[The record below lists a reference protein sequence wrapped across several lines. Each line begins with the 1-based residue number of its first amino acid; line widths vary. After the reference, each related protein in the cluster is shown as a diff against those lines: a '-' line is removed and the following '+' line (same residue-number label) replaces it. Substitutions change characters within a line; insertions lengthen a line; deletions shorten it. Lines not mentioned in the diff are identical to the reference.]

1 MEQEHDSQIE
11 IGLSSIEIGL
21 SSRLHSLKESLDN
34 LADESFPDIYRV
46 PKELRAGN
54 EQYYTPTTI
63 SIGPLHAASDNPS
76 LTDEVKLKK
85 RALKLFLSNVREDV
99 TLDFLIDL
107 LKGIEG
113 EARKCYNGEEI
124 KVEYS
129 SSDEFVEMMLLD
141 GCFILAL
148 ITGERIIEGEDPVFM
163 GRARLPLFYSIQ
175 QDLLLLENQLPFFV
189 LEALWK
195 ATLPHH
201 DHQHEH
207 DRNLIQCAVRSFMV
221 LLPGEI
227 HGFSR
232 YEEMEKP
239 KHLLELVLFAL
250 FPLPPRK
257 DHHAIKIYSI
267 LEDFPKNMS
276 ELALYGIKIKSNN
289 RGDSLVD
296 VKFRNGVLE
305 IPALVIEESTTSL
318 FKNLLALEQCQ
329 NQKRSSFTSYL
340 FFLDALVDTDKDID
354 LLLQAGVLKTWLNDK
369 QALVS
374 LLSGLSTNLLFSIL
388 DMVAFEDIFAGLKEY
403 CSSHELHACLMRNYY
418 ASRWDILNSIL
429 IFIFTVTQAVFAIVS
444 YNPRK

>member
-1 MEQEHDSQIE
+1 MEQEHHSQIE
-11 IGLSSIEIGL
+11 IGLSS
-21 SSRLHSLKESLDN
+21 RLSLKESIDN
-34 LADESFPDIYRV
+34 LADESFPHIYRV
-46 PKELRAGN
+46 PKELREGN

-76 LTDEVKLKK
+76 LTAEAKLKK
-85 RALKLFLSNVREDV
+85 RALKFFLSNVREEV
-99 TLDFLIDL
+99 TLDGLIDL

-113 EARKCYNGEEI
+113 EARKCYNAEEI

-129 SSDEFVEMMLLD
+129 SSDAFVEMMLLD

-148 ITGERIIEGEDPVFM
+148 IAIEVIITKRENPVFM
-163 GRARLPLFYSIQ
+163 GRARRPLLYRIQ

-189 LEALWK
+189 LEALYK
-195 ATLPHH
+195 VLCEANQPF
-201 DHQHEH
+201 D
-207 DRNLIQCAVRSFMV
+207 LIQYAVRFFRGI
-221 LLPGEI
+221 LPAQRFDFRMQMEK
-227 HGFSR
+227 
-232 YEEMEKP
+232 EKP

-250 FPLPPRK
+250 FPLPPQN
-257 DHHAIKIYSI
+257 DHHAIKIYSHK
-267 LEDFPKNMS
+267 DFPKNMS

-305 IPALVIEESTTSL
+305 IPTLVTVESTTSL

-340 FFLDALVDTDKDID
+340 FFMDALVDTDKDID

-374 LLSGLSTNLLFSIL
+374 LLSGLSTNLLFSKQ
-388 DMVAFEDIFAGLKEY
+388 DMVAFEDIFAGLKDY
-403 CSSHELHACLMRNYY
+403 CSSHELRACLMRNYY

-429 IFIFTVTQAVFAIVS
+429 IFIFTITQTVFAIVS